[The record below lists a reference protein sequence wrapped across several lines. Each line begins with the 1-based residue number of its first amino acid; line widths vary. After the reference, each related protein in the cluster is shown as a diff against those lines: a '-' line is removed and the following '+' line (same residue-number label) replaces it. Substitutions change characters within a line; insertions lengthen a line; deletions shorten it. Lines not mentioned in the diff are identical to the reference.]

1 MVALPWIQ
9 VAGVHDLEEAQL
21 IVKANVGY
29 LGLPLRLPVHQED
42 ISETDAKNL
51 VKTINPSIKPVL
63 ITYLNKAKEIND
75 LLKELDINIVQLHG
89 EISQKELAKLK
100 QLYPDLW
107 IIKSLIVGK
116 HSLLEL
122 KNTIESLSEHI
133 DMFITDTFDPET
145 GACGATG
152 RLHDWS
158 VSKELVK
165 VSPKPVILAG
175 GLTPENV
182 YEAIIFVKPAGVD
195 VHTGVEDGNGRKDF
209 KKLILFV
216 KEVIKAYQKLEYITA

>member
-42 ISETDAKNL
+42 ISETDARNL

-63 ITYLNKAKEIND
+63 ITYLNKAKD

-158 VSKELVK
+158 VSKQLVK